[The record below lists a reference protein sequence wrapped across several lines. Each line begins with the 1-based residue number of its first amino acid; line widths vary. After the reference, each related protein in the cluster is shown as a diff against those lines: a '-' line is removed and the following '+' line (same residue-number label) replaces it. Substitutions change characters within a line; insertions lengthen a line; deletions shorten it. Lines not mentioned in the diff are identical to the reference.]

1 MNRQL
6 FDSGAVINEAQ
17 IAVLNSLLVL
27 LLLPFFDS
35 AVFPTLKRCGF
46 DTQPLNRMPIGTV
59 LGPPPLFTIA

>member
-6 FDSGAVINEAQ
+6 FDSGAAVNEAQ

-35 AVFPTLKRCGF
+35 VVFPRLKESGF
-46 DTQPLNRMPIGTV
+46 DTQPLNRMPLGT
-59 LGPPPLFTIA
+59 TMTQHD